1 MTELYFIALYF
12 FVYGFLGWCTEVAFA
27 AWKEHRFVN
36 RGFLNGPICPVYG
49 IGVTLVVHFLSPYR
63 SNLIILYITST
74 ILVTALEWLTGFIL
88 ERVFHNKWWDYS
100 NMPLNLN
107 GYVCLLFSLI
117 WGVACVLIVDFIH
130 PVIHKLLLYIPV
142 IVGVIILIILGIGM
156 FADLYVTASGIL
168 KMNKRLAAMQEIADE
183 LHEISDKIGEN
194 IYKNTI
200 AAMETQ
206 DAIKDSV
213 TEKQE
218 ELKDSFTAKQEEFK
232 DSLAAK
238 QMEFKDSF
246 ALKQEEI
253 LGNLTE
259 RREEISETLDTVSDE
274 LKERIASLRKHYS
287 ELGEDFTGIQKRLL
301 KAFPKME
308 NKKYSES
315 LDDLREK
322 LNSMRK
328 R

>member
-142 IVGVIILIILGIGM
+142 IVGVTILIILGIGM

-322 LNSMRK
+322 LNSLRK

>member
-287 ELGEDFTGIQKRLL
+287 ELGVDFTGIQKRLL

-322 LNSMRK
+322 LNSLRK

>member
-100 NMPLNLN
+100 NIPLNLN

-322 LNSMRK
+322 LNSLRK

>member
-322 LNSMRK
+322 LNSLRK